1 MKEHPENYPEQSKA
15 EKATLVAQVEEF
27 KMAFQGDFERL
38 DEEIKV
44 QVKALQQNDPE
55 TIRRLHAQEMTN
67 DEFRSYIMTDKQ
79 KETIKKEKEDQYDS
93 DLDRTLYQEY
103 WSDLRNTVVKKPN
116 TLRQSK
122 SVLREPGGSRNF
134 EIQTSASAATLDRS

>member
-1 MKEHPENYPEQSKA
+1 
-15 EKATLVAQVEEF
+15 
-27 KMAFQGDFERL
+27 MAFQGDFERL

-116 TLRQSK
+116 TLR
-122 SVLREPGGSRNF
+122 
-134 EIQTSASAATLDRS
+134 